1 MPNYVP
7 LRPLFG
13 RDGVGLMLAA
23 LLCVPLASGAQC
35 VPAVAASGD
44 SRGPNIFFFHHAQ

>member
-35 VPAVAASGD
+35 VPAVAASGAAAA
-44 SRGPNIFFFHHAQ
+44 PTFFFFHHAQ